1 MNTTTVQ
8 IPLSVY
14 RVLEDRDV
22 WGAPEYR
29 DLQVSVRGTRAYI
42 TGDTATLS
50 ALGDYVD
57 GLAGLVADRVVTGT
71 GISAR
76 RWAEIAKRFPLVV
89 APATE
94 TTNTTE
100 GVSLTKAPADDQ
112 GDCTECHDHPATETA
127 TESASPTEVPSGD
140 LDDCTECYDRPAIAE
155 VLVSTAAHVKHI
167 CGACL
172 RYVYDGS
179 YGSAYIRHT
188 SGRVEIIKR

>member
-1 MNTTTVQ
+1 MNTTVQ
-8 IPLSVY
+8 IPLSAY

-22 WGAPEYR
+22 WEFPEYR
-29 DLQVSVRGTRAYI
+29 ALQVAVRGTRAYI

-50 ALGDYVD
+50 ALGDYID
-57 GLAGLVADRVVTGT
+57 RLAGLVADRVVTGT

-89 APATE
+89 APTTE

-100 GVSLTKAPADDQ
+100 GVSLTKAPAGDL
-112 GDCTECHDHPATETA
+112 GDCTECH
-127 TESASPTEVPSGD
+127 S
-140 LDDCTECYDRPAIAE
+140 RPAIAE